1 MKIGIIADTHGNLD
15 GWRRAWEVLHDSDF
29 IVHCGDLL
37 YHGPRFDPA
46 PGYNPRELAA
56 ALNACPVPLLIA
68 RGNADSEVDSLFV
81 HAPIQS
87 PYVFAQIEGQRLL
100 ATHGH
105 RESLEKTIELA
116 QQWRVDVLIT
126 AHLHVATVGRYGDL
140 LHLNPGT
147 PTYPLAPDERLV
159 RPTCAALVDGEA
171 RFWALDT
178 GEMIEGGAQLGKNA

>member
-15 GWRRAWEVLHDSDF
+15 GWRRAWEFLHDSDL

-46 PGYNPRELAA
+46 RGYNPRELAE
-56 ALNACPVPLLIA
+56 ALNKCPVPLLITQ
-68 RGNADSEVDSLFV
+68 GNADSEVDALFV

-87 PYVFAQIEGQRLL
+87 PYVFAQVEGRRLL

-105 RESLEKTIELA
+105 REPLEQCIEQA
-116 QQWRVDVLIT
+116 QKWRVDFLIT
-126 AHLHVATVGRYGDL
+126 AHLHVPMVGRYGDL

-147 PTYPLAPDERLV
+147 PTYPLSPDERLA

-171 RFWALDT
+171 CFWALDT
-178 GEMIEGGAQLGKNA
+178 GEVLEVDA